1 PRPASR
7 RGARRPPPRSAAWSR
22 PRWRSPWWPP
32 PSRPSWST
40 ATTTRAPTT
49 LSPRRPSS
57 PATTSCRTSCAACW
71 AWRSSTG
78 RTLARSLP
86 PGPLVLLGG
95 RARAA
100 GGRGWRRWRR
110 GTDERQVPLRPGLV
124 RVPGPLRL
132 RPVLGTGVLPPLRR
146 DRFRRPVPR
155 GRLVRPAHPGRLVR
169 STGPGRFVVGAGGDG
184 GGRGGPRRALF
195 VAQG

>member
-1 PRPASR
+1 
-7 RGARRPPPRSAAWSR
+7 RRPPPRSAAWSR

-49 LSPRRPSS
+49 PSPRRPSS

-78 RTLARSLP
+78 RTRARP
-86 PGPLVLLGG
+86 FPRGPLVLLGG

-100 GGRGWRRWRR
+100 GGRRWRWWRR
-110 GTDERQVPLRPGLV
+110 GTDERQVPFRLGLV

-132 RPVLGTGVLPPLRR
+132 RPVLGTGVPPPLRR
-146 DRFRRPVPR
+146 ARFRRAAPR
-155 GRLVRPAHPGRLVR
+155 RGLVRLADAGHLGRA
-169 STGPGRFVVGAGGDG
+169 TGPGRSVGGTGADG
-184 GGRGGPRRALF
+184 GGGGGPRRVLLI
-195 VAQG
+195 AQG